1 MLNAAVQ
8 FDAIVDEYL
17 QRTFAQN
24 PIEATAFGVHD
35 HDTELGDYSAA
46 GFAARVQTGEQALKR
61 VQDEV
66 KAADLDP
73 RRNTDYRLFTHHLEA
88 DIRLAKERPE
98 WRLAPSSYAMAAF
111 GGVHLLMLRDYAPL
125 ALRVA
130 QMASRLRQ
138 VPSALDEAR
147 RNLENPPRLW
157 TETALET
164 LAGGTGFIESL
175 PALLGPQAP
184 QAADALDRGVAE
196 AVAALQKY
204 GEFLKD
210 ELLPRSTGDY
220 ALGTALFDYRLKH
233 EHFLPWNGADLIG
246 IGERVF
252 GETVAEMEAV
262 AARLDTG
269 RPWAEILDDLKNDH
283 PTREQVMPEY
293 IAAMARAKDF
303 VRANDLATLP
313 EDDALEL
320 IDTPAF
326 LRPIIPYGAYMWPA
340 PFEQRQKGYFYVT
353 PVPDGLD
360 AAETKERLRG
370 HNRGHMALVAL
381 HEAYPGHHLQL
392 VRSNGHASK
401 LRQVVHST
409 VFAEGWALYC
419 EEMMHEAG
427 YYPNDGVR
435 LLQLRDQLWRAGRV
449 IVDVKL
455 HSGAMGFDEAVDFM
469 QQRCHIERPNAIAE
483 VKRYTQSPTQPM
495 SYIIGKLLI
504 QDIRRTVERARGQ
517 QFSLR
522 AFHDDL
528 LSHGTIPPALVA
540 ERMN

>member
-1 MLNAAVQ
+1 MNAAAQ

-17 QRTFAQN
+17 LRFFAQN
-24 PIEATAFGVHD
+24 PIGATAVGIHD
-35 HDTELGDYSAA
+35 HDNELGDYSAA
-46 GFAARVQTGEQALKR
+46 GFEQRLQTDEQTLKR
-61 VQDEV
+61 LQTDL
-66 KAADLDP
+66 KPADLDP
-73 RRNTDYRLFTHHLEA
+73 RRDTDYRLFTHHLEA
-88 DIRLAKERPE
+88 DIRLAKARPE
-98 WRLAPSSYAMAAF
+98 WRLQPSSYAWAAY
-111 GGVHLLMLRDYAPL
+111 GGVHLLMLRDHAPL
-125 ALRVA
+125 AVRVA

-138 VPSALDEAR
+138 VPAALEEAR
-147 RNLENPPRLW
+147 RNLDNPPRLW
-157 TETALET
+157 TETALES
-164 LAGGTGFIESL
+164 LAGGVGFIESL

-196 AVAALQKY
+196 AVAALRGY

-210 ELLPRSTGDY
+210 ELLPRSTGDF
-220 ALGTALFDYRLKH
+220 ALGAALFDYRLTH
-233 EHFLPWNGADLIG
+233 EHFLPWTGADLIG

-262 AARLDTG
+262 AARLDKS
-269 RPWAEILDDLKNDH
+269 RPWTAILDDLKNDH

-293 IAAMARAKDF
+293 IGAMARAKDF

-340 PFEQRQKGYFYVT
+340 PFEQKQKGYFYVT
-353 PVPDGLD
+353 PVSGDLD
-360 AAETKERLRG
+360 AVETKERLRG

-401 LRQVVHST
+401 LRKVIHST

-419 EEMMHEAG
+419 EEMMHEVG

-449 IVDVKL
+449 VVDVKL

-504 QDIRRTVERARGQ
+504 QEIRRTAERARGAG
-517 QFSLR
+517 FSLK

-540 ERMN
+540 ERMQ